1 MNYGINYGNYGY
13 VDDVARGIYLA
24 LQKGVPGE
32 RYILGGEN
40 ASLLELYRLIDAIDG
55 KWHWKL
61 PMYKFI
67 PLFVAHSLELWAK
80 LTGVYPRITPG
91 WVRTFLVDW
100 KYSCDK
106 AKRELGYDPI
116 SLEEGLRRTCA
127 WLDRCA
133 AAKKNKRKD
142 K

>member
-1 MNYGINYGNYGY
+1 
-13 VDDVARGIYLA
+13 
-24 LQKGVPGE
+24 
-32 RYILGGEN
+32 
-40 ASLLELYRLIDAIDG
+40 
-55 KWHWKL
+55 
-61 PMYKFI
+61 MYKFI